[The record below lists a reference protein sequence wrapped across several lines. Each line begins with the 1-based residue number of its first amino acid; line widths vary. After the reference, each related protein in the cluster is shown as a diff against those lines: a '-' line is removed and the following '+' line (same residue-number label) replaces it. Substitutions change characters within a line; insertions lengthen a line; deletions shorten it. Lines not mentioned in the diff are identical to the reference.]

1 MTDEL
6 RDIKPLLEIADSS
19 YYIYLA
25 LMGLLALLLLGVL
38 YFVVKKFLLN
48 RKESQAQKYL
58 QRLKRV
64 DWSDAKSSAY
74 LVTYLGRNLA
84 QDERTEEIFN
94 QMLPLLEKYKYRAEV
109 PSVDDETLKQYELL
123 VHVLDE
129 SI

>member
-6 RDIKPLLEIADSS
+6 RDIKPLLEIPDNS

-25 LMGLLALLLLGVL
+25 IVGVFAILGLSII
-38 YFVVKKFLLN
+38 YFVVKKFFLN
-48 RKESQAQKYL
+48 RKENQEQRYL
-58 QRLKRV
+58 RQLKRI
-64 DWSDAKSSAY
+64 DWSDVKSSAY
-74 LVTYLGRNLA
+74 LVTFLGRKLA
-84 QDERTEEIFN
+84 KDERSKEIYS
-94 QMLPLLEKYKYRAEV
+94 QILPLLEKYKYRAEV

>member
-1 MTDEL
+1 MTEEL
-6 RDIKPLLEIADSS
+6 RDIKPLLEIPDSS

-25 LMGLLALLLLGVL
+25 IVGVL
-38 YFVVKKFLLN
+38 AILGLSIIYFLVKRFILN
-48 RKESQAQKYL
+48 RKESQEQKYFK
-58 QRLKRV
+58 RLKSI

-74 LVTYLGRNLA
+74 LVTYLGRKLA
-84 QDERTEEIFN
+84 KDKRAKEIYS
-94 QMLPLLEKYKYRAEV
+94 QILPMLEKYKYRAKV

>member
-6 RDIKPLLEIADSS
+6 RDIKPLLEIPDSS

-25 LMGLLALLLLGVL
+25 IVGVFAILLLSIL
-38 YFVVKKFLLN
+38 YFIVKKFLLN
-48 RKESQAQKYL
+48 RRESQEEKYL
-58 QRLKRV
+58 KQLKSI

-74 LVTYLGRNLA
+74 LVTYLGRKLVNGK
-84 QDERTEEIFN
+84 RTEEIYN
-94 QMLPLLEKYKYRAEV
+94 QILPMLEKYKYRAEV
-109 PSVDDETLKQYELL
+109 PSVDDETLRQYDLL

>member
-6 RDIKPLLEIADSS
+6 RDIKPLLEIPDNS

-25 LMGLLALLLLGVL
+25 IVGVFAILGLSII

-48 RKESQAQKYL
+48 RKESQEQKYL
-58 QRLKRV
+58 KRLKTI

-74 LVTYLGRNLA
+74 LVTYLGRKLA
-84 QDERTEEIFN
+84 NDNRSKEVYSQI
-94 QMLPLLEKYKYRAEV
+94 LPMLEKYKYRAKV
-109 PSVDDETLKQYELL
+109 PSVDEETLRQYDLL

>member
-6 RDIKPLLEIADSS
+6 RDIKPLLEIPDTS

-25 LMGLLALLLLGVL
+25 IIGVVALLLLSII
-38 YFVVKKFLLN
+38 YFVVKKVILN

-58 QRLKRV
+58 RQLKRI

-74 LVTYLGRNLA
+74 LVTYLGRKLA
-84 QDERTEEIFN
+84 KDGRSKEIYT
-94 QMLPLLEKYKYRAEV
+94 QILPMLEKYKYRAQV
-109 PSVDDETLKQYELL
+109 PSVDDETLRQYELL

>member
-6 RDIKPLLEIADSS
+6 RDIKPLLEIPDNS

-25 LMGLLALLLLGVL
+25 IVGVL
-38 YFVVKKFLLN
+38 AILVLSIIYFLVKRFILN
-48 RKESQAQKYL
+48 RKESQEQKYL
-58 QRLKRV
+58 KRLKSI

-74 LVTYLGRNLA
+74 LVTYLGRKLA
-84 QDERTEEIFN
+84 KDSRSKEIYS

>member
-6 RDIKPLLEIADSS
+6 RDIKPLLEIPDSS

-25 LMGLLALLLLGVL
+25 LMGVLALLVLAIL

-58 QRLKRV
+58 QQLKKV

-74 LVTYLGRNLA
+74 LVTYLGRKLA
-84 QDERTEEIFN
+84 NDERTKEIYS

>member
-6 RDIKPLLEIADSS
+6 RDIKPLLEIPDNS
-19 YYIYLA
+19 YYIYLVIVGVFA
-25 LMGLLALLLLGVL
+25 ILGLSII

-48 RKESQAQKYL
+48 RKENQEQKYL
-58 QRLKRV
+58 RQLKRI

-74 LVTYLGRNLA
+74 LVTYLGRKLA
-84 QDERTEEIFN
+84 NDNRSKEVYSQI
-94 QMLPLLEKYKYRAEV
+94 LPMLEKYKYRAKV
-109 PSVDDETLKQYELL
+109 PSVDEETLRQYDLL

>member
-6 RDIKPLLEIADSS
+6 RDIKPLLEIPDNS

-25 LMGLLALLLLGVL
+25 IVGVFAILGLSII

-48 RKESQAQKYL
+48 RKENQEQKYL
-58 QRLKRV
+58 RQLKRI

-74 LVTYLGRNLA
+74 LVTYLGRKLA
-84 QDERTEEIFN
+84 NDNRSKEVYSQI
-94 QMLPLLEKYKYRAEV
+94 LPMLEKYKYRAKV
-109 PSVDDETLKQYELL
+109 PSVDEETLRQYDLL

>member
-6 RDIKPLLEIADSS
+6 RDIKPLLEIPDNS

-25 LMGLLALLLLGVL
+25 IVGVL
-38 YFVVKKFLLN
+38 AILGLSIIYFLVKRFILN
-48 RKESQAQKYL
+48 RKESQEQKYL
-58 QRLKRV
+58 KRLKSI

-74 LVTYLGRNLA
+74 LVTYLGRKLA
-84 QDERTEEIFN
+84 KDSRSKEIYS

>member
-1 MTDEL
+1 MNDKL
-6 RDIKPLLEIADSS
+6 RDIKPLLEIPDSS

-38 YFVVKKFLLN
+38 YFVIKKFLLN

>member
-6 RDIKPLLEIADSS
+6 RDIKPLLEIPDNS

-25 LMGLLALLLLGVL
+25 IVGVL
-38 YFVVKKFLLN
+38 AILVLSIIYFLVKRFILN
-48 RKESQAQKYL
+48 RKESQEQKYL
-58 QRLKRV
+58 KRLKSI

-74 LVTYLGRNLA
+74 LVTYLGRKLA
-84 QDERTEEIFN
+84 KDSRSKEIYS
-94 QMLPLLEKYKYRAEV
+94 QILPLLERYKYRAEV

>member
-6 RDIKPLLEIADSS
+6 RDIKPLLEIPDNS

-25 LMGLLALLLLGVL
+25 IVGVFAILGLSII
-38 YFVVKKFLLN
+38 YFIVKKFLLN
-48 RKESQAQKYL
+48 RKENQAQKYL
-58 QRLKRV
+58 RQLKRI

-74 LVTYLGRNLA
+74 LVTYLGRKLA
-84 QDERTEEIFN
+84 NDNRSKEVYSQI
-94 QMLPLLEKYKYRAEV
+94 LPMLEKYKYRAKV
-109 PSVDDETLKQYELL
+109 PSVDEETLRQYDLL

>member
-1 MTDEL
+1 MTEEL
-6 RDIKPLLEIADSS
+6 RDIKPLLEIHDTS

-25 LMGLLALLLLGVL
+25 IIGVIALLLLSII
-38 YFVVKKFLLN
+38 YFVVKKFILN

-58 QRLKRV
+58 RQLKRI

-74 LVTYLGRNLA
+74 LVTYLGRKLVNS
-84 QDERTEEIFN
+84 QRTEEIYN
-94 QMLPLLEKYKYRAEV
+94 QILPMLEKYKYRADV

>member
-1 MTDEL
+1 MSDEL
-6 RDIKPLLEIADSS
+6 RDIKPLLEIPDSS

-25 LMGLLALLLLGVL
+25 LMGLFALLLLAIL
-38 YFVVKKFLLN
+38 YFVAKKFLLN
-48 RKESQAQKYL
+48 RKENETKKYL
-58 QRLKRV
+58 QQLKKV

-74 LVTYLGRNLA
+74 LVTYLGRNLVH
-84 QDERTEEIFN
+84 DERTEEIFN
-94 QMLPLLEKYKYRAEV
+94 QILPLLEKYKYRAEV

>member
-1 MTDEL
+1 MTNEL
-6 RDIKPLLEIADSS
+6 RDIKPLLEIPDTS

-25 LMGLLALLLLGVL
+25 IVGVL
-38 YFVVKKFLLN
+38 AILVLSIIYFVIKKFILN

-58 QRLKRV
+58 RQLKRI

-74 LVTYLGRNLA
+74 LVTYLGRELA
-84 QDERTEEIFN
+84 TDNRSKEIYT
-94 QMLPLLEKYKYRAEV
+94 QLLPMLEKYKYRAKV
-109 PSVDDETLKQYELL
+109 PSVDDETLRQYELL

>member
-6 RDIKPLLEIADSS
+6 RDIKPLLEIPDSS

-25 LMGLLALLLLGVL
+25 IVGVL
-38 YFVVKKFLLN
+38 AILGLSIIYFLVKRFILN
-48 RKESQAQKYL
+48 RKESQEQKYFK
-58 QRLKRV
+58 RLKSI

-74 LVTYLGRNLA
+74 LVTYLGRKLA
-84 QDERTEEIFN
+84 KDKRAKEIYS
-94 QMLPLLEKYKYRAEV
+94 QILPMLEKYKYRAKV
-109 PSVDDETLKQYELL
+109 PPVDDETLRQYELL

>member
-1 MTDEL
+1 MTNEL
-6 RDIKPLLEIADSS
+6 RDIKPLLEIPDTS

-25 LMGLLALLLLGVL
+25 IVGVL
-38 YFVVKKFLLN
+38 AILVLSIIYFVIKKFILN

-58 QRLKRV
+58 RQLKRI

-74 LVTYLGRNLA
+74 LVTYLGRELA
-84 QDERTEEIFN
+84 TDNRSKEIYT
-94 QMLPLLEKYKYRAEV
+94 QLLPMLEKYKYRAKV
-109 PSVDDETLKQYELL
+109 PLVDDETLRQYELL

>member
-6 RDIKPLLEIADSS
+6 RDIKPLLEIPDNS

-25 LMGLLALLLLGVL
+25 IVGVL
-38 YFVVKKFLLN
+38 AILGLSIIYFLVKRFILN
-48 RKESQAQKYL
+48 RKESQEQKYL
-58 QRLKRV
+58 KRLKSI

-74 LVTYLGRNLA
+74 LVTYLGRKLA
-84 QDERTEEIFN
+84 KDSRSKEIYS
-94 QMLPLLEKYKYRAEV
+94 QILPLLERYKYRAEV

>member
-6 RDIKPLLEIADSS
+6 RDIKPLLEIPDNS

-25 LMGLLALLLLGVL
+25 IVGVIAILGLSII
-38 YFVVKKFLLN
+38 YFLVKRFILN
-48 RKESQAQKYL
+48 RKESQEQKYL
-58 QRLKRV
+58 KRLKSV

-74 LVTYLGRNLA
+74 LVTYLGRKLA
-84 QDERTEEIFN
+84 KDSRSKEIYS
-94 QMLPLLEKYKYRAEV
+94 QILPLLEKYKYRAEV
-109 PSVDDETLKQYELL
+109 PSVDDETLKKYELL

>member
-1 MTDEL
+1 MNDKL
-6 RDIKPLLEIADSS
+6 RDIKPLLEIPDSS

-38 YFVVKKFLLN
+38 YFVIKKFLLN

-94 QMLPLLEKYKYRAEV
+94 QMLPLLEKYKYRADV

>member
-6 RDIKPLLEIADSS
+6 RDIKPLLEIPDNS

-25 LMGLLALLLLGVL
+25 IVGVL
-38 YFVVKKFLLN
+38 AILVLSIIYFLVKRFILN
-48 RKESQAQKYL
+48 RKESQEQKYL
-58 QRLKRV
+58 KRLKSI

-74 LVTYLGRNLA
+74 LVTYLGRKLA
-84 QDERTEEIFN
+84 KDSRSKEIYS
-94 QMLPLLEKYKYRAEV
+94 QILPLLEKYKYRAEV

>member
-6 RDIKPLLEIADSS
+6 RDIKPLLEIQDTS

-25 LMGLLALLLLGVL
+25 IVVVLAISGLSII
-38 YFVVKKFLLN
+38 YFLVKRFILN
-48 RKESQAQKYL
+48 RKESQEQKYFK
-58 QRLKRV
+58 RLKSI

-74 LVTYLGRNLA
+74 LVTYLGRKLA
-84 QDERTEEIFN
+84 KDKRAKEIYS
-94 QMLPLLEKYKYRAEV
+94 QILPMLEKYKYRAQV
-109 PSVDDETLKQYELL
+109 PPVDDETLRQYELL

>member
-1 MTDEL
+1 MTEEL
-6 RDIKPLLEIADSS
+6 RDIKPLLEIHDTS

-25 LMGLLALLLLGVL
+25 IIGVIALLVL
-38 YFVVKKFLLN
+38 SIIYFVVKKFILN

-58 QRLKRV
+58 RQLKRI

-74 LVTYLGRNLA
+74 LVTYLGRKLVK
-84 QDERTEEIFN
+84 DGRSKEIYT
-94 QMLPLLEKYKYRAEV
+94 QILPMLEKYKYRVQV
-109 PSVDDETLKQYELL
+109 PSVDDETLRQYELL